1 MLGHRPS
8 VGPAVG
14 SHRDTQLGGKAQVYR
29 CHRSAVKSWIRRSVL
44 AARLEVLR
52 DLGRVEDQEVRLAH
66 QGEFLLVADTT
77 G

>member
-14 SHRDTQLGGKAQVYR
+14 SHRDTQLGGKAQVYLVI
-29 CHRSAVKSWIRRSVL
+29 AGGQEL
-44 AARLEVLR
+44 DQAQRLGGSQEVLR
-52 DLGRVEDQEVRLAH
+52 DLGRVEDQEARLPH